1 MNNSLE
7 RFQNL
12 LRELFQFDWADLD
25 FGIYRILNYK
35 REQVEEFIT
44 SRVPQIVDKAF
55 GEYVEA
61 DKTALRQ
68 ELDRLGQQIRRTLG
82 DGALDA
88 QGQLKSEFRETPLG
102 KQYLEVHEKAQGVHI
117 AEGLKTRVYNDL
129 YAFFSR
135 YYEDGDFVSKR
146 LRRRNETYAIPYSG
160 EEVVLHWANKDQY
173 YIKTGEHFKT
183 YRFQA
188 GDLTVAFE
196 LRSATEEQ
204 NGKKGNKRFFVL
216 AQRDAVNWQPDT
228 KTLTVFF
235 EYRPLTEEEEQTYGR
250 TAQQKPQD
258 RLNEEATQTVLG
270 QVLDV
275 TLKERLARE
284 EERSGKKNT
293 VLGWRLNHYTR
304 RNTTDFFIHKNL
316 KGFLLRELDFF
327 LKNEVLL
334 LDELIAGDKDLGRHV
349 QRARVVRRV
358 AEDIIDFLAQV
369 EEFQKRLFEKK
380 KFVVWTEY
388 CLTLD
393 RLPEQFW
400 GEVLANKEQVAEWQE
415 LYALDDLVQT
425 PGFLNAALNEDF
437 LRDHPTLVVD
447 TRHFPEDFKWRLV
460 ASFSDLDAAI
470 DGVLIKSEN
479 FQALRLL
486 LERYRDLVT
495 CIYIDPPYNTG
506 SDEFIYKDNYQRSC
520 WLSMMVERLVAA
532 QGLTSDDGVVFISID
547 DNELSRLNLMFDTE
561 FGEGSLFGPVIVQ
574 VNKGGR
580 SYLPIA
586 KMQEYVVC
594 GSIKGG
600 APQVYE
606 IPKEVDSDYEDSRG
620 SWIPR
625 ELRNRNPRFTRE
637 NRPNL
642 FYPFYVDPKSA
653 DSYGYCAVSLTRSD
667 RHVVEVCPKN
677 REGKD
682 DCWRWNPERARRNID
697 PNEPEDSEI
706 VAKRK
711 TGGGWNIYEKY
722 RKRTTKAKSIWDES
736 SVRTENGT
744 IQLRNLFGAS
754 VYDYPKPVELV
765 EKCVTIGA
773 DANDVVMDF
782 FAGSGTTA
790 HAVINLNRQDGGK
803 RKYILVEMG
812 DWFETVLVPRIKKVV
827 FCEKW
832 KDGKAAG
839 GEGVSHFIKV
849 LYLEQYEDT
858 LNNLQLPREEE
869 GQLALEMFGGEY
881 LLQYMLEFE
890 TQGSPCLLNLDMLQ
904 DPFAYRL
911 KVQEGD
917 ETHERAVDLVETLNY
932 LLGLRVEKM
941 RAFESDGRPYR
952 VVLGEKEGKRVAIV
966 WRPVSG
972 LEDDEAALLRDRQFI
987 EQTILP
993 ALLADSSPDRLL
1005 VNGPCLAEGAEA
1017 IEPVFKRLMFAG
1029 VA

>member
-7 RFQNL
+7 RFQDL

-44 SRVPQIVDKAF
+44 SRLPQIVDKAF

-61 DKTALRQ
+61 EKTALRQ

-88 QGQLKSEFRETPLG
+88 QGRLKPEFRETPLG
-102 KQYLEVHEKAQGVHI
+102 KQYLEVQEKAQGVHI

-146 LRRRNETYAIPYSG
+146 LHRRNETYAIPYSG

-188 GDLTVAFE
+188 GDFTVAFE
-196 LRSATEEQ
+196 LRSATVEQ

-216 AQRDAVNWQPDT
+216 AQQDAVNWQPDT

-235 EYRPLTEEEEQTYGR
+235 EYRPPTEEEEQTYGR
-250 TAQQKPQD
+250 TVQQKPQD
-258 RLNEEATQTVLG
+258 RLNEVATQTVLG
-270 QVLDV
+270 QVPDV

-284 EERSGKKNT
+284 EQRSGKKNT

-304 RNTTDFFIHKNL
+304 RNTTDFFIHKDL

-334 LDELIAGDKDLGRHV
+334 LDELIAADEDLGRHV

-380 KFVVWTEY
+380 KFVVRTEY

-415 LYALDDLVQT
+415 LYALEDLLKQAGKKKLDKAFVRAQ
-425 PGFLNAALNEDF
+425 
-437 LRDHPTLVVD
+437 PTLGVD
-447 TRHFPEDFKWRLV
+447 TRHFPEDFKWRLL
-460 ASFSDLDAAI
+460 AHFEDLDDAI
-470 DGVLIKSEN
+470 DGVVIKSEN
-479 FQALRLL
+479 FQALNLL
-486 LERYRDLVT
+486 RERYRERVR

-506 SDEFIYKDNYQRSC
+506 SDEFIYKDNYQHSC
-520 WLSMMVERLVAA
+520 WLSMMADRLALAREVLAE
-532 QGLTSDDGVVFISID
+532 DGVIFISID
-547 DNELSRLNLMFDTE
+547 DHEAKRLRFVMDHILGRENFLAQAIWQKVYSPRMDA
-561 FGEGSLFGPVIVQ
+561 
-574 VNKGGR
+574 KGY
-580 SYLPIA
+580 SQDHDYIL
-586 KMQEYVVC
+586 
-594 GSIKGG
+594 
-600 APQVYE
+600 VYRRTDRFAVE
-606 IPKEVDSDYEDSRG
+606 RIRFEQNISQFSEVDEQTGKRYRRRSLRKEGKNSRR
-620 SWIPR
+620 ID
-625 ELRNRNPRFTRE
+625 
-637 NRPNL
+637 RPNL
-642 FYPFYVDPKSA
+642 FYPLIAPD
-653 DSYGYCAVSLTRSD
+653 GT
-667 RHVVEVCPKN
+667 EVLPI
-677 REGKD
+677 RPDGSEG
-682 DCWRWNPERARRNID
+682 CWRWAIRRYEEAKKKGMIEWIKPGNGWQVYVKQFYDERATRPPSTVWLHTD
-697 PNEPEDSEI
+697 VGHSHEAADEL
-706 VAKRK
+706 
-711 TGGGWNIYEKY
+711 
-722 RKRTTKAKSIWDES
+722 KAI
-736 SVRTENGT
+736 
-744 IQLRNLFGAS
+744 FGEM
-754 VYDYPKPVELV
+754 VFDNPKPTRLIRRMLE
-765 EKCVTIGA
+765 IGTLA
-773 DANDVVMDF
+773 EQEAVVLDF

-790 HAVINLNRQDGGK
+790 HAVINLNQQVSADRQ
-803 RKYILVEMG
+803 YILVEMG

-832 KDGKAAG
+832 KVGKPVG
-839 GEGVSHFIKV
+839 GEGVSHFVKV

-858 LNNLQLPREEE
+858 LNNLELPREQE
-869 GQLALEMFGGEY
+869 GQLALETFGDEY

-890 TQGSPCLLNLDMLQ
+890 TQGSPCLLNVDMLQ

-911 KVQEGD
+911 KVREGD
-917 ETHERAVDLVETLNY
+917 QIVERTVDLVDTFNY
-932 LLGLRVEKM
+932 LLGVRVKKM
-941 RAFESDGRPYR
+941 QAFEEDGHPYR
-952 VVLGEKEGKRVAIV
+952 AVLGEKEGRRVAIV

-993 ALLADSSPDRLL
+993 ALLPDSSPDRLL
-1005 VNGPCLAEGAEA
+1005 VNGPCLAKGTEA